1 MNEPCRRYL
10 EDPEA
15 NAAHLQQCAS
25 CRALFEDLNTSIS
38 DPRVQVRDLPLAPWE
53 GATYRSWPLVM
64 AGAAMVLI
72 AALALC
78 AAVGLSPLHAIS
90 MGIGSTAMARSTL
103 LTAADAVRNA
113 SMIWQI
119 AFGALFLLV
128 NTALVLLLRRAP
140 RGIDA

>member
-1 MNEPCRRYL
+1 MNDPCRRAI

-25 CRALFEDLNTSIS
+25 CRALFEELNTPIS
-38 DPRVQVRDLPLAPWE
+38 DARVQVRELPLAPWE
-53 GATYRSWPLVM
+53 GATYRSWPLVI
-64 AGAAMVLI
+64 AGAAAVLI

-78 AAVGLSPLHAIS
+78 AAVGLSPLRAIS
-90 MGIGSTAMARSTL
+90 MGIGSTAIARSSL
-103 LTAADAVRNA
+103 LTAVDAVRDA